1 MAVTL
6 ISIPA
11 LCVCLSAAGPVWY
24 ALPLLCSQPQRAF
37 SQLLSISISNARA
50 DSHVIPSLEP
60 QLSEVLGD
68 IFSLTEQSQMNPCR
82 GSITSLTGDVRF
94 NWCPPNEPSAV
105 WERSMHCI
113 SRRKAAAPWQT
124 INRNPPAVIFSRS
137 MERFGCWL
145 HRCKKSNQM

>member
-24 ALPLLCSQPQRAF
+24 ALPLLCSQPQWAF

-50 DSHVIPSLEP
+50 DSHVIPSLEL

-82 GSITSLTGDVRF
+82 GSITSLTGGIRF
-94 NWCPPNEPSAV
+94 NWCPPNEPSVV

-124 INRNPPAVIFSRS
+124 VNRNQPAVDHFSC
-137 MERFGCWL
+137 GL
-145 HRCKKSNQM
+145 HRCKKSNPM